1 MTDNMRKVLVVD
13 DDVAVT
19 NYFMVFLMQ
28 TELFEPEVENDSREV
43 AALLKKNT
51 YDVIMLDLDMPN
63 VTGMEIMRQ
72 LRADG
77 NDVPVIILTG
87 ASDVDLAVK
96 AMKYGAFDYL
106 TKPVDDEHLIEV
118 LSSAVENRSLQQSI
132 EELPTESTVDDLEFQ
147 AAFEHLPTQDPAML
161 RLFHQ
166 AETLA
171 DGNLNIFIS
180 GERGSGKKSLA
191 RAIHNASGKKGGLC
205 KTLDCT
211 THTPDEFSGVL
222 FGRAKDWSGISEE
235 IPGALSEAAGGT
247 LFINNIEHMS
257 PAVQLRLNH
266 VLHTGEYYRDN
277 STEIIQADV
286 RFIVS
291 STHDLT
297 SSQFRE
303 SFSRDLLYHVMVNS
317 LQIPPLRDRP
327 DDIHILAQYFL
338 DEENRRNN
346 KKIKGITEELLELFS
361 QYYFPGNMQE
371 LRKLILSAIAA
382 STDDMLGAEDL
393 SSYSRERITLGTFGS
408 TFSPRKLQEVIR
420 EQVEETI
427 KYCQGNPQKASRMLG
442 ISIED
447 LNGYLAKAKG

>member
-1 MTDNMRKVLVVD
+1 MTEEMRKVLVVD

-28 TELFEPEVENDSREV
+28 TEIFEPEVENDSRKV
-43 AALLKKNT
+43 AELLKKNT

-72 LRADG
+72 LRANG
-77 NDVPVIILTG
+77 NEIPVVILTG

-106 TKPVDDEHLIEV
+106 TKPVDDEHLLEV
-118 LSSAVENRSLQQSI
+118 LSSAVENHSLQQSI
-132 EELPTESTVDDLEFQ
+132 EELPTESTVDDLEFKT
-147 AAFEHLPTQDPAML
+147 AFEHLPTKDPAML

-205 KTLDCT
+205 KALDCT
-211 THTPDEFSGVL
+211 THTPDEFSGFL

-235 IPGALSEAAGGT
+235 IPGALTEASGGT

-277 STEIIQADV
+277 STEILQAEV

-327 DDIHILAQYFL
+327 EDIPILAQYFL
-338 DEENRRNN
+338 EEENRRNN
-346 KKIKGITEELLELFS
+346 KKIKGITEELMELFS

-382 STDDMLGAEDL
+382 STDDMLGAEHL
-393 SSYSRERITLGTFGS
+393 STYSRERITLGTFGN

-420 EQVEETI
+420 EQVENTI
-427 KYCQGNPQKASRMLG
+427 KYCQGDPQKASRLLG
-442 ISIED
+442 ISIGE
-447 LNGYLAKAKG
+447 LNGYLAKAQG